1 MANEKHLALLQQGV
15 EMWNQWREDH
25 PEIEPDLRGADIS
38 GANLVSVNF
47 WKADLWG
54 ADLWGA
60 DLREADLSDANLWRA
75 DLRGANLNS
84 ADLSGAYLWRADLR
98 GTDLIGVNLIGANL
112 SEAQLWGANLSKAN
126 LCEAN
131 LWKADLRG
139 VDFSAS
145 MIDSHTRLDPKWK
158 LVWQIV
164 NQDVVGLDL
173 GEADL
178 REANLKKANLKK
190 ANLIE
195 ADLWGANLSE
205 ANLWGAD
212 LWGATLQEADLCRAN
227 LSEADLWRAN
237 LIGADLS
244 AANLKNAN
252 LSEVN
257 LSGTQVLGTDFEG
270 AILSA
275 ACIEN
280 WEINS
285 ETDLN
290 LVLCDYVYLKDNQQ
304 ERCPHDANKIF
315 APGEFTKL
323 FQPQI
328 ETVDLTFLDGINWQA
343 FCISLQELQVNYGE
357 DNFWIKAL
365 EIQENGRFVIRLK
378 VSDDINK
385 ARIEQTA
392 KSLYQK
398 KLQQLEMQYRKQL
411 KIKDLEIEQYHSQ
424 STNLLDIVQH
434 LAHRPPG
441 SGSREYIHW

>member
-15 EMWNQWREDH
+15 EMWNQWRENH
-25 PEIEPDLRGADIS
+25 PEIEPDLRGADLS
-38 GANLVSVNF
+38 GASLVSINL

-60 DLREADLSDANLWRA
+60 DLREADLSDANLWRV
-75 DLRGANLNS
+75 DLRGANLS
-84 ADLSGAYLWRADLR
+84 HADLSGAYLWRADLR
-98 GTDLIGVNLIGANL
+98 GTDLIGVNLMAANL
-112 SEAQLWGANLSKAN
+112 SEADLWGANLTQAN

-139 VDFSAS
+139 VDLSRA
-145 MIDSHTRLDPKWK
+145 MIDPQTRLDPKWK

-173 GEADL
+173 AEADL

-205 ANLWGAD
+205 ANLTGAD
-212 LWGATLQEADLCRAN
+212 LWGANLIEADLCGAN

-237 LIGADLS
+237 LRGADLS
-244 AANLKNAN
+244 SANLRKAN

-257 LSGTQVLGTDFEG
+257 LCATQVLSTDFEG
-270 AILSA
+270 AILNA

-280 WEINS
+280 WESNS

-304 ERCPHDANKIF
+304 ERCPYDPDKIF

-328 ETVDLTFLDGINWQA
+328 ETVDLTFLEGINWQA
-343 FCISLQELQVNYGE
+343 FCITFQELRVNYGE
-357 DNFWIKAL
+357 DNFLIQAL
-365 EIQENGRFVIRLK
+365 EIQANGTLSIRLK

-385 ARIEQTA
+385 ARMEQTVI
-392 KSLYQK
+392 SLYQK
-398 KLQQLEMQYRKQL
+398 KLQQFEMPDRDPL
-411 KIKDLEIEQYHSQ
+411 KIKDLEIERYCSE
-424 STNLLDIVQH
+424 SVNLLDIVQH
-434 LAHRPPG
+434 LASCPLG
-441 SGSREYIHW
+441 SSYRECTPL